1 MNILLTILLLVFG
14 VLLLVAE
21 LFLLPGFGIAGV
33 CGFLSLAGSVVVAYI
48 YLTPVYPWAGH
59 VTLAACIILTAV
71 AIYAFIKSHA
81 IEKMALDTT
90 IDSKVDLAEPGKKIE
105 NLEKG
110 AQQMEQQM
118 EQDLQKDAKKNQDAN
133 Q

>member
-110 AQQMEQQM
+110 AQQMEQQID
-118 EQDLQKDAKKNQDAN
+118 QDLQKDAKKNQDAN

>member
-110 AQQMEQQM
+110 AQQMEQ
-118 EQDLQKDAKKNQDAN
+118 DLQKDAKKNQDAN